1 MVDLPV
7 FQIFSKVF
15 DTQFLDQNFC
25 TRFNWLLLD
34 ESDEKYT
41 KEHLH
46 HMQTSCTIE
55 IENAIKS
62 LRPPVLRIKA
72 YFHLKTLLVP
82 VKEELI
88 VMEAVGI
95 AEIQDLEQNS
105 IRVMTNT
112 VVRIVKS

>member
-1 MVDLPV
+1 MKA
-7 FQIFSKVF
+7 F
-15 DTQFLDQNFC
+15 
-25 TRFNWLLLD
+25 
-34 ESDEKYT
+34 
-41 KEHLH
+41 
-46 HMQTSCTIE
+46 CTIE

-72 YFHLKTLLVP
+72 YFHLETLLVP